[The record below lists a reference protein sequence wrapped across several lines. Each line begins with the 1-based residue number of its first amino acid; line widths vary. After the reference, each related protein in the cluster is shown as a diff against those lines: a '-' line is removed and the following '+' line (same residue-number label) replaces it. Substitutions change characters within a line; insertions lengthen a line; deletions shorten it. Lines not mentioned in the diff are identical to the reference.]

1 MLPLFLEPRKSFRM
15 TVSHPFHWSRL
26 GLVAALSLA
35 SALPAVVIS
44 GAPAQ
49 AQLFFSRLPP
59 GQIVTIVRS
68 QGYQS
73 PSYPYYRGDIYVVDA
88 FDPRGVRVRL
98 VVDPRSGDIVE
109 RLYIRNQRVIPAP
122 EVEEGYAARGPRIL
136 NPSEEAAE
144 SQRREPRPPKRTARR
159 PVERPAD
166 RPAAERAPDIAAPV
180 EQQPERPI
188 EQAPPAAAAPEA
200 SRPRNRVPPQPK
212 ETPAQ
217 ETVQGG
223 APPSGSATA
232 LTPSGPSAPGDPGP
246 SGSSSAS
253 GGERGTKANPRRVG
267 PVVLPP
273 AVGVE

>member
-1 MLPLFLEPRKSFRM
+1 M
-15 TVSHPFHWSRL
+15 TVLHPSRRSRL
-26 GLVAALSLA
+26 RLVAALLLA
-35 SALPAVVIS
+35 SALPAALIS
-44 GAPAQ
+44 GTPAQ

-159 PVERPAD
+159 PAD

-180 EQQPERPI
+180 EQQPERPA
-188 EQAPPAAAAPEA
+188 EQSPPAAVAPEA
-200 SRPRNRVPPQPK
+200 SRSRNRIPQQPK

-232 LTPSGPSAPGDPGP
+232 ATPSVPSAPGDPGT
-246 SGSSSAS
+246 SGSGSVP